1 MKDFWDHPEKYG
13 FDPDEYN
20 GLSNNCIDYTWKALH
35 AIGLNPTNFEGNLLP
50 SHNADNVDK
59 SLYKYIMGNGIGWQ
73 DTASKG
79 NYHVTYENNTV
90 QNDDLI
96 NAIFGLGGDDNIKI
110 SGHKDSI
117 IVGGAGND
125 TLVGGDGADHIYAG
139 NQPMIPLT
147 ADSTNIDQGS
157 FNTLTGGKGRDFLMG
172 GVGDDTLIGDDDNE
186 RDALMG
192 GKGKDTYRAGN
203 LDIVKDDDGKGEVY
217 FKGDLLKGGIY
228 NKEEKAYI
236 SEDKK
241 FKYKFIGSLLSVKN
255 QQTNDT
261 IIIERYFKEEKSL
274 GINLT
279 DKAGKEVSIVIDTT
293 GSMYDDIDTAK
304 ASARA
309 IASNIFKENTYSKFQ
324 SLLSAITI

>member
-1 MKDFWDHPEKYG
+1 MLFRSLSVYGNGQTSSMGFGPVKHGDPSGPGEKTDKDNDKYLDIYYSGKIYITENQYYTLKDFWDHPKKYG

-20 GLSNNCIDYTWKALH
+20 GLSNSCIDYTWKALH
-35 AIGLNPTNFEGNLLP
+35 AIGLNPTNFEGNIYP

-79 NYHVTYENNTV
+79 NYHVTYENNENNTV

-192 GKGKDTYRAGN
+192 GKGKDTYRAG
-203 LDIVKDDDGKGEVY
+203 ITK
-217 FKGDLLKGGIY
+217 
-228 NKEEKAYI
+228 
-236 SEDKK
+236 
-241 FKYKFIGSLLSVKN
+241 IGRASCR
-255 QQTNDT
+255 
-261 IIIERYFKEEKSL
+261 ER
-274 GINLT
+274 
-279 DKAGKEVSIVIDTT
+279 V
-293 GSMYDDIDTAK
+293 
-304 ASARA
+304 
-309 IASNIFKENTYSKFQ
+309 
-324 SLLSAITI
+324 